1 MTMTSFASDL
11 YRVMTCAFAA
21 ALITLVMSSAFVQST
36 AAAPGSVA
44 ASHALRA

>member
-36 AAAPGSVA
+36 ASAPGPVVT
-44 ASHALRA
+44 HAMQA